1 MMLKAAY
8 EDELKNFLSTPE
20 ELASDYYET
29 FKAALLGRYREEQDI
44 LDIIWQAV
52 KHAAYDEENDD
63 KECLLQW
70 KKYLEKAEVYVF
82 LQQLLTLAAEAWEE
96 ESENLPEKLQREQA
110 KEATDKLKEE
120 LEWRREVKE
129 VLSRDLHCVITSVG
143 GGLPKL
149 LQNEPSMDDGEAGI
163 YEFLDY
169 VFNQQQDLGS
179 VVTYCRYIWC
189 GNRAEKSDQLT
200 ARVGIG

>member
-110 KEATDKLKEE
+110 KE
-120 LEWRREVKE
+120 
-129 VLSRDLHCVITSVG
+129 VLSRDLHYVIASVG
-143 GGLPKL
+143 RGLAML

-163 YEFLDY
+163 YECLDY
-169 VFNQQQDLGS
+169 IFNQHWFS
-179 VVTYCRYIWC
+179 SRIW
-189 GNRAEKSDQLT
+189 DQS
-200 ARVGIG
+200 